1 MEPRP
6 LTLVIWLIFCAAMI
20 VTMMLIGAITR
31 LTESG
36 LSIVEWRPLIGAL
49 PPLSNAEW
57 NRIFE
62 LYRETSE
69 FRLENSE
76 MTLVEFKKIFWWE
89 YVHRLW
95 GRLIGV
101 AFGLPLIW
109 FLLRGSV
116 PHWLKPHLI
125 LLFLLGGIQGV
136 IGWWMVK
143 SGFVDRHDVSQY
155 RLVAHL
161 SVAFAI
167 LGYMVW
173 LIADLLKAP
182 NKRDPAPEWLR
193 HLLGGMLVMVFITLA
208 SGGLVAGLGAGFDYN
223 TWPLIDNSLL
233 PDGLFNTVPTWR
245 AAFEDILT
253 VQFDHRIMAYFSVA
267 GAIFIYLVGRNV
279 PGPSFRNRILT
290 LLAAVAVLQMILG
303 ITTLL
308 SVVAIPVAVLHQAGA
323 ILFFCC
329 AVLAYWAHR

>member
-1 MEPRP
+1 
-6 LTLVIWLIFCAAMI
+6 
-20 VTMMLIGAITR
+20 
-31 LTESG
+31 
-36 LSIVEWRPLIGAL
+36 
-49 PPLSNAEW
+49 
-57 NRIFE
+57 
-62 LYRETSE
+62 
-69 FRLENSE
+69 
-76 MTLVEFKKIFWWE
+76 
-89 YVHRLW
+89 
-95 GRLIGV
+95 
-101 AFGLPLIW
+101 
-109 FLLRGSV
+109 
-116 PHWLKPHLI
+116 
-125 LLFLLGGIQGV
+125 
-136 IGWWMVK
+136 
-143 SGFVDRHDVSQY
+143 
-155 RLVAHL
+155 
-161 SVAFAI
+161 
-167 LGYMVW
+167 
-173 LIADLLKAP
+173 
-182 NKRDPAPEWLR
+182 
-193 HLLGGMLVMVFITLA
+193 MLVMVFITLA